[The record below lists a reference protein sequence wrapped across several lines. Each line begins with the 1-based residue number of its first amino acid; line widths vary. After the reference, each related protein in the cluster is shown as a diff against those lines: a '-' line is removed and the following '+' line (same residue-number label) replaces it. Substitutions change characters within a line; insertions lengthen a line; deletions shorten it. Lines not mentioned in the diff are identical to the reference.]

1 MLFVFIFMS
10 HMNCPQVRALIADYA
25 VILTIITF
33 VAFDHYYGLATPKL
47 IVPTI
52 FKVGDGNDIS
62 TINLAVI
69 SIVYHQSLYCPKILD
84 LDI

>member
-1 MLFVFIFMS
+1 M
-10 HMNCPQVRALIADYA
+10 RALIADYA

-52 FKVGDGNDIS
+52 FKVGDIS
-62 TINLAVI
+62 FVI
-69 SIVYHQSLYCPKILD
+69 SIPD
-84 LDI
+84 LSTISVVSKHYT

>member
-1 MLFVFIFMS
+1 MT
-10 HMNCPQVRALIADYA
+10 CPQVRALIADYA

-52 FKVGDGNDIS
+52 FKVGDGSDIS

-69 SIVYHQSLYCPKILD
+69 LLYLLSITNLSIVPKYY
-84 LDI
+84 

>member
-1 MLFVFIFMS
+1 M
-10 HMNCPQVRALIADYA
+10 RALIADYA

-52 FKVGDGNDIS
+52 FKVGDDMHIICYMTAS
-62 TINLAVI
+62 KLF
-69 SIVYHQSLYCPKILD
+69 QMEK
-84 LDI
+84 

>member
-1 MLFVFIFMS
+1 MT
-10 HMNCPQVRALIADYA
+10 CPQVRALIADYA

-62 TINLAVI
+62 TINLAGLSSI
-69 SIVYHQSLYCPKILD
+69 TNLSIVPKY
-84 LDI
+84 